1 MTTQKTQLRS
11 LLFGI
16 GIISSLIFI
25 SQCITPLANPFSR
38 WIAANSVYIMLT
50 YFSLGAVALLLKR
63 PYLMLSCW
71 LITAGLCHFLKD
83 ATTNPFYYSQVST
96 EEVELR
102 VAHFDLETE
111 EAQQHI
117 FKQLAN
123 IDVDLISIQSFT
135 NADFEQELI
144 KNLELC
150 YPHQHQLYYQDQK
163 AHSSYIF
170 SKFPLEDTDSFHC
183 EGVPYINGFLRLD
196 SNSQERI
203 QFVSL
208 HIPKEIQED
217 PANVLDRLNA
227 LADKCALHKSQ
238 KDAFLAFSAIPM
250 ASWSPEIR
258 AFRSRFTLND
268 SRLDMDWEN
277 SFEHI
282 FYSNDLRCTGFNTIS
297 NGVLGSYQYS
307 RQHIA
312 ENQKAQ
318 EIYSKA
324 LSAR

>member
-1 MTTQKTQLRS
+1 MTTQKTRLRG

-16 GIISSLIFI
+16 GIISSLIII

-38 WIAANSVYIMLT
+38 WIAANSVYIMLS
-50 YFSLGAVALLLKR
+50 YFSLGAMALLLKR
-63 PYLMLSCW
+63 PYLMLGCW
-71 LITAGLCHFLKD
+71 LVTAGLCHFLKD
-83 ATTNPFYYSQVST
+83 ATTNPFYYSQVSNEET
-96 EEVELR
+96 EFHI
-102 VAHFDLETE
+102 AHFDLETAE
-111 EAQQHI
+111 SQQQL

-123 IDVDLISIQSFT
+123 IDVDLISIQSI
-135 NADFEQELI
+135 ADVDFEKQLI
-144 KNLELC
+144 NNLKHC
-150 YPHQHQLYYQDQK
+150 FPHQHQLHYQDQK

-170 SKFPLEDTDSFHC
+170 SKIPLEDTDSFHC

-208 HIPKEIQED
+208 HVPTEIQEN
-217 PANVLDRLNA
+217 PANVLNRLNA
-227 LADKCALHKSQ
+227 LADKCALHKS
-238 KDAFLAFSAIPM
+238 KEDAFIAFSAIPM

-268 SRLDMDWEN
+268 SRLDVDWEN

-282 FYSNDLRCTGFNTIS
+282 FYSNDLRCTGFHSIS
-297 NGVLGSYQYS
+297 NGVIGSYQYS

-312 ENQKAQ
+312 AHQKAQ